1 MFTDISTEKP
11 QFSMFRSFFINLA
24 DLTAAQRS
32 RFVCAAGDCH
42 VPEHWS
48 LATCQECEDSNF
60 YNDAA
65 MNCTYHYG
73 NLIDGGHSLKKFKA
87 QAKRYNGA
95 NYSDH
100 GHLVQ
105 YHAVL
110 QGQIFLTFLFVVR
123 NFLVSQA
130 RDTRLIFSGV
140 SNYLM
145 VESRNIVETPIA
157 ICLQEYC

>member
-87 QAKRYNGA
+87 QAKRYSGA
-95 NYSDH
+95 NYSESWASCTVPRGAARAD
-100 GHLVQ
+100 LFN
-105 YHAVL
+105 
-110 QGQIFLTFLFVVR
+110 IFVR
-123 NFLVSQA
+123 RTQFPRKSSPRYKVNF
-130 RDTRLIFSGV
+130 
-140 SNYLM
+140 
-145 VESRNIVETPIA
+145 
-157 ICLQEYC
+157 